1 MGISEGNNVLVICEG
16 ILQEILLEFLA
27 GNGLGNF
34 EGIFVVNWCK
44 QFLQPL
50 VKVILCA
57 LVWTILWALV

>member
-1 MGISEGNNVLVICEG
+1 MGISEGNNFLVIGEG

-34 EGIFVVNWCK
+34 AGIFVVNWCK

-57 LVWTILWALV
+57 LVWTILCALV